1 MLNADPLSFNR
12 GNLPA
17 CIRLLQHG
25 VNGAHKESKLV
36 YSKDVTMRLGNVPH
50 SLLALDHSSTQ

>member
-1 MLNADPLSFNR
+1 MLKDDSCSFNG

-17 CIRLLQHG
+17 CIQLLQHG

-36 YSKDVTMRLGNVPH
+36 YSKDVTMRRGNVPRL
-50 SLLALDHSSTQ
+50 LLALDHASTQ